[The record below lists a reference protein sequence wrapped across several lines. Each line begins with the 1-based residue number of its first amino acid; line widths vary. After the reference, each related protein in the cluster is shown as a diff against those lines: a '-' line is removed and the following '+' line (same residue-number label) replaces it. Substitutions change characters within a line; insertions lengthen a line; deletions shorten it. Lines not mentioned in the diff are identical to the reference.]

1 MSKFKPGDKELLL
14 VVDVQNYF
22 CPDGVLAVPDGDAVV
37 PMINL
42 LAADF
47 SYVAMT
53 HDWHPGDH
61 RSFAVNHP
69 ERCIEAVN
77 AFHSSIDSPS
87 RNLRN

>member
-1 MSKFKPGDKELLL
+1 MTKFRPGDKELLL
-14 VVDVQNYF
+14 VVDGQNDF

-42 LAADF
+42 LAAAF

-53 HDWHPGDH
+53 QDWHPSDH
-61 RSFAVNHP
+61 RLFAVNHP

-77 AFHSSIDSPS
+77 AFHGSIGSPG
-87 RNLRN
+87 